1 MISPEKKNSI
11 RDFLGS
17 LNSSEQL
24 WTLGFLEAVV
34 NGASKA
40 DAAASASNGE
50 NKLNGEHKKITIAYG
65 TESGN
70 SKKVANQ
77 FASRAKQEG
86 IQAKL
91 VSLDQYRLADLAKEE
106 YFLTVISTQGE
117 GEPPASA
124 KKFYDHIHQNGFKLP
139 KLKYGVLA
147 LGDTSYPMFCKA
159 GEDVDVQLGQLGGE
173 RLVEIRRCD
182 VDFESEAQH
191 WMNDV
196 LAKLGGNKENLQTQV
211 KAPKKSTG
219 KKIYQGEILTNINL
233 NDRGSSKQTHHIE
246 IACEDVFY
254 KPGDSL
260 GIVPHNPPALVEAI
274 IALTGINPE
283 RTFVHRNDTYSAYEL
298 LHKKL
303 NIVYLPERVV
313 AKYAAHTGHDVPALK
328 SGLLELL
335 NRFPVKDA
343 AQFEIFLQQLEP
355 TTPRLYSISSSL
367 ETVDGEIHL
376 TVARD
381 KFSIEEEWKYGL
393 CSDHLCSLKPGD
405 KIDFYIHHNDQ
416 FRLPDDGQDL
426 IMIGPGTG
434 IAPFRAFLSERET
447 VGAGG
452 RNWLFYGDQ
461 HFITDFLYQTE
472 LQQWKENGIL
482 HSLDLAFSR
491 DQKEKVYVQDRIR
504 EHSAD
509 FFQWLDNGATL
520 YVCGAKKMSDDVEKT
535 IRDLLLEQGA
545 GEQAENFLD
554 DLKSKGRY
562 LKDVY

>member
-260 GIVPHNPPALVEAI
+260 GIVPHNPPSLVEAI

-303 NIVYLPERVV
+303 ISCICPSGWYQNMRPIRVM
-313 AKYAAHTGHDVPALK
+313 
-328 SGLLELL
+328 
-335 NRFPVKDA
+335 
-343 AQFEIFLQQLEP
+343 
-355 TTPRLYSISSSL
+355 
-367 ETVDGEIHL
+367 
-376 TVARD
+376 
-381 KFSIEEEWKYGL
+381 KFRPSK
-393 CSDHLCSLKPGD
+393 
-405 KIDFYIHHNDQ
+405 
-416 FRLPDDGQDL
+416 
-426 IMIGPGTG
+426 
-434 IAPFRAFLSERET
+434 
-447 VGAGG
+447 AGCW
-452 RNWLFYGDQ
+452 N
-461 HFITDFLYQTE
+461 
-472 LQQWKENGIL
+472 
-482 HSLDLAFSR
+482 S
-491 DQKEKVYVQDRIR
+491 
-504 EHSAD
+504 
-509 FFQWLDNGATL
+509 
-520 YVCGAKKMSDDVEKT
+520 
-535 IRDLLLEQGA
+535 
-545 GEQAENFLD
+545 
-554 DLKSKGRY
+554 
-562 LKDVY
+562 